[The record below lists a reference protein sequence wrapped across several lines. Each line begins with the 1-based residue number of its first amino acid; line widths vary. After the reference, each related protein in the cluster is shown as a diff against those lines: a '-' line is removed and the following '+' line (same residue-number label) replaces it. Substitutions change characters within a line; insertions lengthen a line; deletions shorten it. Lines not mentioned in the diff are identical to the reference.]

1 MSIEKAL
8 ADLTSAVAAN
18 TAVQEKVLAAL
29 TSGAKPASAPAK
41 TETKPAADKPAP
53 KADKPAAG
61 KKTDKAPTEKDLL
74 DVYGGYLGS
83 AADKAEKARLNDTI
97 RPILDHFGAAKVSEI
112 AAENYAEA
120 IALGKK
126 LMAAFNEGGVE
137 AAEEVDLG
145 LSQEDGDE
153 DGEDDDVL

>member
-41 TETKPAADKPAP
+41 TETKPA
-53 KADKPAAG
+53 ADKPAAG

>member
-8 ADLTSAVAAN
+8 ADLTSALQEN

-29 TSGAKPASAPAK
+29 TSGAKPGTTSAK
-41 TETKPAADKPAP
+41 TETKAADKPAT
-53 KADKPAAG
+53 D
-61 KKTDKAPTEKDLL
+61 KKTTTTKKDKAPTEKDLL

-112 AAENYAEA
+112 AAENFAEA

-126 LMAAFNEGGVE
+126 LQAAFNEGGVE

-145 LSQEDGDE
+145 LSNEDE
-153 DGEDDDVL
+153 DEGDDDVL